1 MRRPAGIAA
10 GLLAAVAA
18 GVVATVAVR
27 GGQAPP
33 SPPAAPPVTTATV
46 VRTNLATTVLTAGTL
61 GYAAT
66 DPVVNQLAGTYT
78 ALPAPGQAIRTGQD
92 LYRVDNLPVVLMRG
106 RTPAWRTF
114 APGMTGGGPDVTELQ
129 RNLIALGYA
138 TGLLT
143 APSGQFDALTEDAV
157 VRWQQA
163 AGYPV
168 TGQIDLGQVVF
179 LPVGVIAGGLNEAPG
194 QVASPGQ
201 VPFDVT
207 AASRTVTIALGPD
220 LPAVTTGE
228 AVSIALP
235 SGAATPGTVTAI
247 GPPPPA
253 GNSGTNSS
261 GTGGPGTNGTSDSSG
276 SGTSSGT
283 SGASLE
289 LTITPDRPA
298 ATGTGQDVAVQVSL
312 ITQSVRDVLAVP
324 ITALLALAGGGY
336 GVELAGPN
344 GKDRLV
350 GVTTGLFADTLV
362 EVSGPD
368 IRAGLKVVTAQ

>member
-10 GLLAAVAA
+10 GLLAAAAA
-18 GVVATVAVR
+18 GAVATVAVR

-66 DPVVNQLAGTYT
+66 NPVVNQLAGTYT
-78 ALPAPGQAIRTGQD
+78 VLPAPGQAVRPGQD

-114 APGMTGGGPDVTELQ
+114 ATGGPDVTELQ

-138 TGLLT
+138 AGLLT
-143 APSGQFDALTEDAV
+143 APTGQFDALTEDAV
-157 VRWQQA
+157 FRWQQA

-207 AASRTVTIALGPD
+207 AASRTVTVALGPD
-220 LPAVTTGE
+220 LPAVTAGE
-228 AVSIALP
+228 AVSIVLP

-261 GTGGPGTNGTSDSSG
+261 GTGGSGTNGTSGSSG

-312 ITQSVRDVLAVP
+312 VTQSVRDVLAVP
-324 ITALLALAGGGY
+324 VTALLALAGGGY

-350 GVTTGLFADTLV
+350 GVTTGLFANTLV
-362 EVSGPD
+362 KVSGPD